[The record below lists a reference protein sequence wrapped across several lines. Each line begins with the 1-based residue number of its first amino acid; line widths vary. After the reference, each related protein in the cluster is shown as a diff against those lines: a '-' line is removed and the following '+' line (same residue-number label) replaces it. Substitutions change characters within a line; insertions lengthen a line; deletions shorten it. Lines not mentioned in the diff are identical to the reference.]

1 MIREKILEYI
11 DFALGLISGIFL
23 AIISQIIGHYFSRRN
38 LKAQQEHSLKVI
50 KMQLYHED
58 RKKALIELDE
68 LLKTSYK
75 TFDDFKKAAMA
86 FLDGKQALFLPRK
99 LRSELRGEVL
109 KLDGFL
115 LNRLIELGHYEEPP
129 EGFVE
134 DWEAE
139 SAAWAEAFPEEALDA
154 EVRER
159 LSGLKSSMRD
169 KIKKYISEE

>member
-1 MIREKILEYI
+1 MEIS
-11 DFALGLISGIFL
+11 DFALGLISAIAL
-23 AIISQIIGHYFSRRN
+23 AIITQVIAHYFSRKN
-38 LKAQQEHSLKVI
+38 LKDQQEHNLKTL

-115 LNRLIELGHYEEPP
+115 SNRLVELGHYQEPP
-129 EGFVE
+129 DEWIE
-134 DWEAE
+134 DHEAE
-139 SAAWAEAFPEEALDA
+139 AAAWAEAFPEEALDA
-154 EVRER
+154 EVRQR

-169 KIKKYISEE
+169 KIKKFVSEE